1 MKLRPGLVTFVAIMM
16 FVLGS
21 FHIVL
26 ALSEFSDSVWVI
38 SGLNTGVLIPSRI
51 AWGIIGFTIGVI
63 VLYAGF
69 RFLSGGPF
77 GWIVGYYFAA
87 FGVVRWLFYIPVT
100 PVLESWSSYSTCSS
114 STGLPST
121 LSTSTSVDLLQA
133 VQGARETS
141 ERDPDGCTFIPDI
154 KWATDA

>member
-1 MKLRPGLVTFVAIMM
+1 VAEEGREGVVEVQQRDGLH
-16 FVLGS
+16 
-21 FHIVL
+21 FHQRK
-26 ALSEFSDSVWVI
+26 
-38 SGLNTGVLIPSRI
+38 T
-51 AWGIIGFTIGVI
+51 
-63 VLYAGF
+63 GF

-141 ERDPDGCTFIPDI
+141 ERDPDGCTFIPDF
-154 KWATDA
+154 K

>member
-21 FHIVL
+21 FHLVL
-26 ALSEFSDSVWVI
+26 ALSEFSNSVWVM
-38 SGLNTGVLIPSRI
+38 SGLDTVVLIQGLI

-69 RFLSGGPF
+69 SFLSGGPF

-121 LSTSTSVDLLQA
+121 LIISTSVDLLKA
-133 VQGARETS
+133 VQGARQTS
-141 ERDPDGCTFIPDI
+141 ERDPDGCTFIPDF
-154 KWATDA
+154 KWATYA